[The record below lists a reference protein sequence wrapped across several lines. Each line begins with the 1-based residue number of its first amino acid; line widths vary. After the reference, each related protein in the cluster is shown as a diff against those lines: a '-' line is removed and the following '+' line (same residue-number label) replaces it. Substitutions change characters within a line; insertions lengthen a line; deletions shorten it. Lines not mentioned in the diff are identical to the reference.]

1 MKTLVSTNH
10 FGCYLLWLFCL
21 QPIIS
26 HAAEQNNNAYL
37 SQRGQLPTPQAIRDP
52 FTPSSLMFDVV
63 AKQSGSAGFD
73 SYGFMRSPNNAG
85 IPQMRLR
92 GFVTQDK
99 NDAVALLEV
108 AGVRTFLV
116 REGDEIN
123 IDPSQPNSAIRIT
136 KITRLSVTVETGTLG
151 SIRVQR

>member
-1 MKTLVSTNH
+1 MAKTKTTTKKKAKPVSLAVSKKKTGSTIKAKSVKPKSTKIKKTAGKPVKRVTPAKRSASNR
-10 FGCYLLWLFCL
+10 
-21 QPIIS
+21 QIIKPTE
-26 HAAEQNNNAYL
+26 EQIKRL
-37 SQRGQLPTPQAIRDP
+37 IDKG
-52 FTPSSLMFDVV
+52 
-63 AKQSGSAGFD
+63 
-73 SYGFMRSPNNAG
+73 
-85 IPQMRLR
+85 RLR

-116 REGDEIN
+116 REGDEVN